1 MTTRSAAIKSEEPR
15 AVRSGL
21 RIFRREGDFWT
32 IAFDRSFC
40 YLRDTKGLSHLAHML
55 TRPNVEIH
63 VLAFTDAPAS
73 DTFGAVLDT
82 QAKARYR
89 QRLVDLRTV
98 RDDAANRHDLGLV
111 ERCDRHMEALT
122 RELNAAVGL
131 GERDRKVGETAE
143 RARVNVTR
151 TLRAAIARIAKSD
164 PILGRHLTQ
173 SIRTGLFCCYE
184 PDPREGGVWRDS

>member
-1 MTTRSAAIKSEEPR
+1 M
-15 AVRSGL
+15 RSGL

-40 YLRDTKGLSHLAHML
+40 YLRDSKGLSHLAQL
-55 TRPNVEIH
+55 LVRPNVEVH
-63 VLAFTDAPAS
+63 VLELSEAPAS
-73 DTFGAVLDT
+73 GTFGPVLDV

-89 QRLVDLRTV
+89 QRLVDLRAE
-98 RDDAANRHDLGLV
+98 RDDAANCHDLGVV
-111 ERCDRHMEALT
+111 ERCDREMEALT
-122 RELNAAVGL
+122 RELSAAVGL
-131 GERDRKVGETAE
+131 GGRDRRTGESAE
-143 RARVNVTR
+143 RARVNITR

-173 SIRTGLFCCYE
+173 SVRTGLFCCYE